1 MLIDDILPVWHKRER
16 HRLRTDVSAANL
28 LRAAE
33 DLTWDEVAV
42 FRNLMR
48 LRAGGRRM
56 HDRPHRHDPH
66 GFTELV
72 RDRTIVYGESAVRG
86 VRRAPQFCRWT
97 VVLVDFDQ
105 PGCKIGMNFRA
116 DSGQLTTE
124 TRIYLTDAAARRSF
138 APLARGR
145 PSWLDPARMAR
156 EAKAAISERA
166 PRGLTPCTG
175 THGRPRP
182 LPTMANGA
190 IWCAALTPSPP
201 RSSAVCG
208 RPPTL
213 TSVLPRRGNARS
225 PCLPTPCRI
234 ETGAVRSGQLL
245 IPDLAPFGFEVL
257 FDAEWIYLEPSPH
270 DAGSLLWT
278 VAENLSLWP
287 GLPPT
292 LKDPSVVAL
301 VGRAGDE
308 IVAGVVA
315 NRSSD
320 VVGLSNL
327 VVLNAEPDDVWAG
340 AVAAVSTRYAGL
352 ALVGYESGASL
363 DAAHRAGFVSVG
375 PLRIWLASS
384 SAP

>member
-1 MLIDDILPVWHKRER
+1 
-16 HRLRTDVSAANL
+16 
-28 LRAAE
+28 
-33 DLTWDEVAV
+33 
-42 FRNLMR
+42 
-48 LRAGGRRM
+48 
-56 HDRPHRHDPH
+56 
-66 GFTELV
+66 
-72 RDRTIVYGESAVRG
+72 
-86 VRRAPQFCRWT
+86 
-97 VVLVDFDQ
+97 
-105 PGCKIGMNFRA
+105 
-116 DSGQLTTE
+116 
-124 TRIYLTDAAARRSF
+124 
-138 APLARGR
+138 
-145 PSWLDPARMAR
+145 
-156 EAKAAISERA
+156 
-166 PRGLTPCTG
+166 
-175 THGRPRP
+175 
-182 LPTMANGA
+182 
-190 IWCAALTPSPP
+190 
-201 RSSAVCG
+201 
-208 RPPTL
+208 
-213 TSVLPRRGNARS
+213 
-225 PCLPTPCRI
+225 
-234 ETGAVRSGQLL
+234 
-245 IPDLAPFGFEVL
+245 VL